1 MRLAMPDAAC
11 KSVDVPTAHGT
22 VRYQPDR
29 SGSVEVDN
37 PAHARWLMRDAECFP
52 ASGAT
57 AARPGG
63 YPCSCGFN
71 SFFVVC
77 SRCGRRNPKG

>member
-1 MRLAMPDAAC
+1 MRLAMPDSKC
-11 KSVDVPTAHGT
+11 VSVDVPTPYGK

-37 PAHARWLMRDAECFP
+37 PQHARWLIQGADCFR
-52 ASGAT
+52 ASGQT

-63 YPCSCGFN
+63 YPCECGFA
-71 SFFVVC
+71 SFFRRC
-77 SRCGRRNPKG
+77 SRCGKDN